1 MGTLIGKSSFFK
13 PGPPEEPGHAYVPIV
28 EFLMRECRGKDILD
42 IGGGRGAYSFELKK
56 AGYAPLVVDINSSAL
71 EDARRSGLATREV
84 SPTEILEDKSADT
97 VVMIEVLEHVEDPK
111 AFLQKAIRYARKRVL
126 FTLPCTEGFEE
137 LFRLNLTY
145 AHIAVSDHLSH
156 YSQKEMVSLLDSL
169 HVKYKLSLGDFV
181 FPYASI
187 VMLRESFKC
196 KILGKL
202 VTLGIRVLNRMGF
215 IEKRIPARFYGI
227 IEVE

>member
-28 EFLMRECRGKDILD
+28 NFLMRECRGKDVLD

-56 AGYAPLVVDINSSAL
+56 AGYNPLVADISSAAL
-71 EDARRSGLATREV
+71 EDARRNGLATRQV
-84 SPTEILEDKSADT
+84 SPTEILEEKSVDT
-97 VVMIEVLEHVEDPK
+97 VIMIEVLEHVENPK
-111 AFLQKAIRYARKRVL
+111 LFLENAVRYARKRVL
-126 FTLPCTEGFEE
+126 FTLPCTDDFEE
-137 LFRLNLTY
+137 LFRLNLSY
-145 AHIAVSDHLSH
+145 AHIAVSDHLNH
-156 YSQKEMVSLLDSL
+156 YSRKEMVSLLDSL
-169 HVKYKLSLGDFV
+169 HVKYRLEFGDFV

-187 VMLRESFKC
+187 VMLRDSIKC
-196 KILGKL
+196 RILGKL